1 MQYAQS
7 RFDRACR
14 KYEEA
19 LSIWRYFEATD
30 PKWQEQGI
38 DDDKLVEEDFHGDTP
53 DQKVQ
58 VNQMK
63 ISCYM
68 NIATCNIKTKNFD
81 IAAKA
86 CNEVLS
92 LDGNN
97 IQAFYRRAKSIALPI
112 NAGVPDLRLAVK
124 DLDTVIRLSK
134 KIKGLKYKYVEV
146 EKERVQKLIDINYK
160 RE

>member
-1 MQYAQS
+1 
-7 RFDRACR
+7 
-14 KYEEA
+14 
-19 LSIWRYFEATD
+19 
-30 PKWQEQGI
+30 
-38 DDDKLVEEDFHGDTP
+38 
-53 DQKVQ
+53 
-58 VNQMK
+58 
-63 ISCYM
+63 M